1 MTTLK
6 KPVARLT
13 RSTLGPFFGPDR
25 DKRLVVSFVPG
36 DGADDL
42 IQIRPERSRRVET
55 LTLAAVYRYAL
66 TCRVNCAQLAKARE
80 KKAAKE
86 RRRAENRL
94 RREAR
99 ADLRQHSSAVA
110 VPAVGGG
117 R

>member
-13 RSTLGPFFGPDR
+13 RSTLSQFFGSDR
-25 DKRLVVSFVPG
+25 GKRLAVRLIPG

-42 IQIRPERSRRVET
+42 IELRPERSRRAET
-55 LTLAAVYRYAL
+55 ITLAAVYRYAM

-86 RRRAENRL
+86 LRRAENRL

-99 ADLRQHSSAVA
+99 ADMRAA
-110 VPAVGGG
+110 GGG